1 MEYFLRRWEC
11 VCFISLHTLVL
22 TCSSSFSIYIY
33 MVTSI
38 ILPQVQIPK
47 PRPRRFSSSGWI
59 SLGSMVKRSEK
70 KVKFKRW
77 CIYFSK
83 DSRLPTWKKILGQI
97 IAKGNACVDFRQV
110 SECKVELIWPT
121 PVTVMSVQRLIR
133 KASEQCTTFKIV
145 DNPQGIDDEGDN
157 AATSAA
163 AAAGGDEESS
173 ASPVELEHTPGK
185 RQRGDV
191 SEISPSTAMRLCS
204 ASFEPAS
211 SATGSRSGGFSWDP
225 SEETIVLTRALVAIA
240 SPGRLLSLKVENL
253 GLLFSI
259 KGDASDLGHQK
270 YDVSRDK
277 MLGQGAYAKVF
288 VGTTLAGGRPV
299 ALKLFPRGRD
309 PGAPVYDAEMEV
321 RRFCALPPHPN
332 IVRLL
337 DVQFFPQRAGGHAA
351 AIGLVF
357 ELFDTD
363 GRQFLKKMPM
373 KIAGARHLLRGLLAA
388 LACMHAVGL
397 VHADVKPANILLRG
411 AGPFRQGFQRMLAA
425 ASGAATCRAQSSG
438 GEASGRLDAV
448 NNEALEVTHHL
459 PQSFE
464 VGVGLGV
471 AVRQ

>member
-1 MEYFLRRWEC
+1 ME
-11 VCFISLHTLVL
+11 
-22 TCSSSFSIYIY
+22 
-33 MVTSI
+33 
-38 ILPQVQIPK
+38 
-47 PRPRRFSSSGWI
+47 
-59 SLGSMVKRSEK
+59 
-70 KVKFKRW
+70 
-77 CIYFSK
+77 
-83 DSRLPTWKKILGQI
+83 KILGQI
-97 IAKGNACVDFRQV
+97 IEEGNACVDFRQV

-133 KASEQCTTFKIV
+133 KASEQCKTFKIV

-157 AATSAA
+157 AATAA
-163 AAAGGDEESS
+163 APAAGGDEESP
-173 ASPVELEHTPGK
+173 ASPVELEQPPGK
-185 RQRGDV
+185 RQRGEE
-191 SEISPSTAMRLCS
+191 SEISPSNATRFGRAS

-225 SEETIVLTRALVAIA
+225 SEETIVLTRDLGAIA
-240 SPGRLLSLKVENL
+240 SPSRLLSLKVENL
-253 GLLFSI
+253 GLLFDI
-259 KGDASDLGHQK
+259 KGDAVDLDHQK
-270 YDVSRDK
+270 YDVSKDK

-309 PGAPVYDAEMEV
+309 PGAPVCDAEMEV

-411 AGPFRQGFQRMLAA
+411 AGPFRQGFQRMLGSARSVAA

-471 AVRQ
+471 AVRQRRQVWHRRQPMVL